1 MDWDNV
7 RSFLAVARQGQ
18 FLGASR
24 MLKVNQATVARRIT
38 ALETDLQ
45 TTLFERATTGVSL
58 TEAGQHLLVH
68 AERMESEMVQAE
80 TDLRQQDIR
89 LSGTVRIGAP
99 DGFTTF
105 FLIPALA
112 SFVERHPEIDVQ
124 IVPMPVAVS
133 LARREVDIAITL
145 DEPEA
150 GRVVSRR
157 LTDYRLGIYGSRDYL
172 ARTGLP
178 RNVADLAAHRLIGY
192 VESYAFS
199 SALSYVRDL
208 FDGHPT
214 RLECASAVGQLE
226 AVRAGLGLGVLH
238 HFIAQQIDDCL
249 PVLPERQAAR
259 SYWMVIH
266 EDARTLGRI
275 RALAEHLADLA
286 AARRSDFL
294 GSVF

>member
-172 ARTGLP
+172 ARTAFPGTWLISPHIASSAMSRAMPFPQHSAMCVIFLTGILRGL
-178 RNVADLAAHRLIGY
+178 NVPVPWVSWKRCEQDWGW
-192 VESYAFS
+192 AFS
-199 SALSYVRDL
+199 IISSRN
-208 FDGHPT
+208 
-214 RLECASAVGQLE
+214 RLM
-226 AVRAGLGLGVLH
+226 
-238 HFIAQQIDDCL
+238 IAFPSCQNG
-249 PVLPERQAAR
+249 RQPAAIG
-259 SYWMVIH
+259 W
-266 EDARTLGRI
+266 
-275 RALAEHLADLA
+275 
-286 AARRSDFL
+286 
-294 GSVF
+294 